1 MPENTR
7 PTLILVDEV
16 YSWLE
21 SNPGQMG
28 MALTMVA
35 AGDSFVSDVH
45 AELKDWLTQLLTRGG
60 HWAFP
65 PLRYAELT
73 SLSSLRRR
81 CTIPEEPLMDAD
93 VASLYSRLLK
103 LVEPPRC

>member
-1 MPENTR
+1 MPESAQPR
-7 PTLILVDEV
+7 LVDEV

-21 SNPGQMG
+21 SNPAQMG
-28 MALTMVA
+28 MALTMVTD
-35 AGDSFVSDVH
+35 GGSFVSDIH
-45 AELKDWLTQLLTRGG
+45 AELKDWLNPLLTRGG

-81 CTIPEEPLMDAD
+81 CVIPEEPLTDAD
-93 VASLYSRLLK
+93 VAVLYSRLLE